1 MRVGRKLAIKVLNAS
16 KFALSASEPQGAIS
30 TPVDRAMIRSLAAL
44 VEEPTAAFDG
54 YDYARVLQRVE
65 TFFWR
70 FCDDYLE
77 LVKGRRYGEQG
88 PEGAGSANSALL
100 AALSV
105 LLRLFAPFLPFVTEE
120 VWSWWREGSVHQAR
134 WPASDEVLSLT
145 VDNSDATRQADE
157 AAYQWA
163 TDVLFDVRKQR

>member
-1 MRVGRKLAIKVLNAS
+1 RKLAIKVLNAS

-30 TPVDRAMIRSLAAL
+30 APVDRAMIRSLAAL
-44 VEEPTAAFDG
+44 VAEATDAFER

-105 LLRLFAPFLPFVTEE
+105 LLRLFAPFVPYVTEE
-120 VWSWWREGSVHQAR
+120 VWSWWRDGSIHQAP
-134 WPASDEVLSLT
+134 WPTRTEIEVLVPARSEAERE
-145 VDNSDATRQADE
+145 SDQQTYE
-157 AAYQWA
+157 WA
-163 TDVLFDVRKQR
+163 IDVLSEIRRQRSES